1 MDGGPPE
8 PVDPLGLVHVH
19 TCAGPLLDR
28 KYAALAAHASQTS
41 GLIARVGEQRY
52 RDWWST
58 EAFVSAPRAALAEV
72 A

>member
-1 MDGGPPE
+1 M
-8 PVDPLGLVHVH
+8 
-19 TCAGPLLDR
+19 DR

-41 GLIARVGEQRY
+41 GVIGRVGERRY

-58 EAFVSAPRAALAEV
+58 EAFVAASRAALAEV